1 MKLCQQTMI
10 NSYNWTSF
18 SPEKRGASDFKY
30 YTEMLAEDLKEL
42 METQGSTG
50 NYEEKFIDKV
60 MTIYHRQ
67 ARCASPMITGPANFN
82 NRRNGK
88 AWASRDNAVTEFDHW
103 RKKYFKAVN
112 RERTLSPEEEIDKTL
127 EELERME
134 EKQEFYK
141 AMNKIKDIEAK
152 KAFAI
157 EHDELTIF
165 EYWGERYNH
174 TIPSF
179 HLTNHRNRIKERKNK
194 LEVMRARIECKSTF
208 EKIEFEGGYIDI
220 ENDRVVIK
228 HFEKP
233 SREVIDVIKS
243 NGFRYSPKT
252 VSWVRKHTGNAVAAA
267 KEILPKIA
275 LKAQESA

>member
-1 MKLCQQTMI
+1 MQLCKQTMI

-18 SPEKRGASDFKY
+18 SPEKRGESDFKY

-42 METQGSTG
+42 MDTQGSTG

-60 MTIYHRQ
+60 MTIFHRQ
-67 ARCASPMITGPANFN
+67 SRCASPMITGPANFN

-88 AWASRDNAVTEFDHW
+88 AWASRDNAVTEFSKW
-103 RKKYFKAVN
+103 REKYFKAVH

-127 EELERME
+127 EELERLE
-134 EKQEFYK
+134 EKHDFYK

-165 EYWGERYNH
+165 EYWGERFNH
-174 TIPSF
+174 TVPSF
-179 HLTNHRNRIKERKNK
+179 HLTNNNNRIKERRKK
-194 LEVMRARIECKSTF
+194 LEVMRARIERKETF
-208 EKIEFEGGYIDI
+208 EKIEFNGGYVDI

-228 HFEKP
+228 HYEKP
-233 SREVIDVIKS
+233 SREVIDVIKA

-252 VSWVRKHTGNAVAAA
+252 VSWVRKHTGNAIEAA
-267 KEILPKIA
+267 KSIIPKLSA
-275 LKAQESA
+275 KA